1 MFSFFRNKIK
11 RKIKIW
17 EREKSTK
24 EILPFI
30 NSDRYSIRIMA
41 IRTLGR
47 IGDKSAI
54 NNLLL
59 LLNHKNKFIRKEATI
74 AITQIDNSKYLQEII
89 NSKETYWKK
98 ENEKS
103 NKTESIEIDKELYG
117 WKGRFTSNMSKLKA
131 AKDKVNKP
139 IHWG

>member
-41 IRTLGR
+41 IRALGN

-74 AITQIDNSKYLQEII
+74 AITQIDNSEYLQQII

-98 ENEKS
+98 ENEKR

>member
-1 MFSFFRNKIK
+1 
-11 RKIKIW
+11 
-17 EREKSTK
+17 
-24 EILPFI
+24 
-30 NSDRYSIRIMA
+30 MA
-41 IRTLGR
+41 IRALGN

-74 AITQIDNSKYLQEII
+74 AITQIDNSEYLQQII

-98 ENEKS
+98 ENEKR

-117 WKGRFTSNMSKLKA
+117 WKGRFTSNMSKLNA

>member
-1 MFSFFRNKIK
+1 
-11 RKIKIW
+11 
-17 EREKSTK
+17 
-24 EILPFI
+24 
-30 NSDRYSIRIMA
+30 MA
-41 IRTLGR
+41 IRALGR

-59 LLNHKNKFIRKEATI
+59 LLNHKNKFIRKEAAI
-74 AITQIDNSKYLQEII
+74 AIIQIDNSEYLQQII

-98 ENEKS
+98 ENEKR